1 MSQDVEN
8 IEYASILAL
17 QALDQEFPLRKKAS
31 SEYLGYLDRRI
42 VIPESCTVMVLI
54 YLRRLRAAGSALTVE
69 ENFTSLTLCVTL
81 MMAYKFICGRSKTNK
96 SFARVSG
103 ITLTKLDACEIL
115 FLQEQAWNVFITPEE
130 FSEAC
135 AQLERVQQVRMW
147 RIEDGLACT
156 VQRFRQEKKRRIEAL
171 DSA

>member
-1 MSQDVEN
+1 MDLVDAKETMSQDVEN

-31 SEYLGYLDRRI
+31 SQYLGYLGRNI
-42 VIPESCTVMVLI
+42 VIPESCTIMVLI

-69 ENFTSLTLCVTL
+69 ENFTTLTLCVTL
-81 MMAYKFICGRSKTNK
+81 MMAYKFIYGCAKTNK

-103 ITLTKLDACEIL
+103 ITLKKLNACEIL
-115 FLQEQAWNVFITPEE
+115 FLQAQVWNVFITPEE

-135 AQLERVQQVRMW
+135 VQLEHAQELRRW
-147 RIEDGLACT
+147 RNECGIANC
-156 VQRFRQEKKRRIEAL
+156 VQRLRQE
-171 DSA
+171 